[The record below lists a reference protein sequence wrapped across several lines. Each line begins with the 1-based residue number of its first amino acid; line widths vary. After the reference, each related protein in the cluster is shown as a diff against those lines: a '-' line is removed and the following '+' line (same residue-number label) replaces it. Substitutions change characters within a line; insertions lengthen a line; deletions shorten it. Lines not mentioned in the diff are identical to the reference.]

1 MIYTYRIIAYNTVYS
16 SKLGEAEA
24 KFEMI
29 CQEPPAAEDQFDEE
43 DEEAWWRDD
52 STYYVI

>member
-1 MIYTYRIIAYNTVYS
+1 MIYTCDLYTYRIIAYNTVYS

-43 DEEAWWRDD
+43 DEEA
-52 STYYVI
+52 